1 MQQQYKRLEAG
12 VMNKKNYEGLMCS
25 PWADDNM
32 SDSNQNQRLLS
43 GNAALSDQNRKL
55 RHAVAVGFEA
65 ETIAKDTKL
74 GLQGDSERMDRMRD
88 RVGRIQGEVSVSGRL
103 LNSIEW
109 NERKNS
115 MLLYWVVWLL
125 ISWIIA
131 IIFYKIIK

>member
-1 MQQQYKRLEAG
+1 MRQQYKRLEAG
-12 VMNKKNYEGLMCS
+12 ATNKKNYEGLMGS

-55 RHAVAVGFEA
+55 RHAVAVGLEA

-115 MLLYWVVWLL
+115 MLLYGVV
-125 ISWIIA
+125 
-131 IIFYKIIK
+131 